1 MDYNLTSTFSGDLC
15 VDVWQTYIATSKA
28 WSNWIEICGR
38 QRGINGM
45 LVSSLV
51 PTAALSN

>member
-15 VDVWQTYIATSKA
+15 VNVWQTYSATSKA

-38 QRGINGM
+38 QGGINDM
-45 LVSSLV
+45 LVSSLF